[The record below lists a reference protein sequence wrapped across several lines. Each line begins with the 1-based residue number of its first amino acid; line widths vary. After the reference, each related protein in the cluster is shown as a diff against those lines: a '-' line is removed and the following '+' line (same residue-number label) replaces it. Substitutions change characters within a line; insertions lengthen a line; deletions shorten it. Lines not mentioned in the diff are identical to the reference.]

1 MQNYVQVTDVP
12 MIYSTVWP
20 FGSMASLLIPSF
32 VLVTYLGRLTRR
44 VYSLWR
50 LWHAATKDGVPSD
63 TEL

>member
-1 MQNYVQVTDVP
+1 MCAKLCSSNGCSDDLFNCLAIRIDGQSSN
-12 MIYSTVWP
+12 
-20 FGSMASLLIPSF
+20 SL
-32 VLVTYLGRLTRR
+32 LVTYLGRLTRR

>member
-12 MIYSTVWP
+12 MIYSTVCLAIRID
-20 FGSMASLLIPSF
+20 GQSSNSL
-32 VLVTYLGRLTRR
+32 LVTYLGRLTRR